1 MHYNSDPR
9 NTHALIMSNKVCSN
23 WSMAAIASWHNHMH
37 AMHVGH
43 TAIVVVVVLLLA
55 TLPFALS
62 LTMCG

>member
-1 MHYNSDPR
+1 
-9 NTHALIMSNKVCSN
+9 MSNKVCSN
-23 WSMAAIASWHNHMH
+23 WSLAAIASWHNHMH

-43 TAIVVVVVLLLA
+43 TAIVVVVVVSLLA

>member
-1 MHYNSDPR
+1 
-9 NTHALIMSNKVCSN
+9 MSNKVCSN
-23 WSMAAIASWHNHMH
+23 WSLAAIASWHNHMH

-43 TAIVVVVVLLLA
+43 TAIVVVVLLLA

>member
-1 MHYNSDPR
+1 
-9 NTHALIMSNKVCSN
+9 
-23 WSMAAIASWHNHMH
+23 MAAIASWHNHMH

>member
-1 MHYNSDPR
+1 
-9 NTHALIMSNKVCSN
+9 
-23 WSMAAIASWHNHMH
+23 MAAIASWHNHMH

-43 TAIVVVVVLLLA
+43 TAIVVVVVLA